1 MQEVHGCSY
10 SFPLGCTEQRHPGP
24 KSEGQEHP
32 KLKRGEKTAVQGN
45 MPKLQEKQTN
55 KKVT

>member
-1 MQEVHGCSY
+1 MGAPTLS
-10 SFPLGCTEQRHPGP
+10 PLGCTEQRHPGP